1 MAVASEIEQKMM
13 TENRIRWSNS
23 TLVEQIIDGSKTATA
38 WPIEAGLGVDEYNTP
53 LHVGLTYTVYDAET
67 QPRCRVR
74 ITSVELARWG
84 DIPARLWREDPA
96 FSGEVSLE
104 AFIGDH
110 YDYFGQPDDEFEFL
124 AIYFE
129 HVETL

>member
-38 WPIEAGLGVDEYNTP
+38 WRIEAGLGVDEYNTP

-84 DIPARLWREDPA
+84 DIPERLWREDPA

-129 HVETL
+129 HIETL

>member
-1 MAVASEIEQKMM
+1 MLI
-13 TENRIRWSNS
+13 ENRIRWTNN
-23 TLVEQIIDGSKTATA
+23 TLIEQIIDGSKTATA
-38 WPIEAGLGVDEYNTP
+38 WPIASGLGVDEYNTP
-53 LHVGLTYTVYDAET
+53 LHVGLVYTIYDADT

-74 ITSVELARWG
+74 ITCVELARWG
-84 DIPARLWREDPA
+84 DIPERLWCEDPA

-104 AFIGDH
+104 AFISDH
-110 YDYFGQPDDEFEFL
+110 YDFFGQPDDDFEFL